1 MADVKRILIVG
12 GGFAGLT
19 LASALHQRG
28 FKPELVERSPTWDHI
43 AIGAGIAMQP
53 NAMRMMRNLGMDAG
67 IEQAGCVIR
76 RLGFCDQ
83 QGEVLCE
90 TDLEALWDDVGPFIG
105 IERTKLHEVLV
116 AGAARVPQRLGLS
129 LTALTQ
135 EDRGVRVTFSDG
147 STDECDVVVGADGI
161 SSTVRALTQEA
172 SVPADLG
179 AMNWRSVGPIRPRD
193 LNAMR
198 IFLGEGRFFGLVPMG
213 GNRTYAFGYVYQPRL
228 RDPLGGR
235 LGRLRERFAGFAPIV
250 QDYLASLDRD
260 EQIHCAAMEWVD
272 ADEWCTGRVVLIG
285 DAAHASSPLMG
296 QGGCMAIEDAWVLAE
311 ELRSAIT
318 LESALSSYVSRRK
331 ARVKWVQQQS
341 MATAEGLRMPPA
353 IRNATLRERGDQMMR
368 SRFGPL
374 IPAP

>member
-1 MADVKRILIVG
+1 
-12 GGFAGLT
+12 
-19 LASALHQRG
+19 
-28 FKPELVERSPTWDHI
+28 
-43 AIGAGIAMQP
+43 
-53 NAMRMMRNLGMDAG
+53 
-67 IEQAGCVIR
+67 
-76 RLGFCDQ
+76 
-83 QGEVLCE
+83 
-90 TDLEALWDDVGPFIG
+90 
-105 IERTKLHEVLV
+105 
-116 AGAARVPQRLGLS
+116 
-129 LTALTQ
+129 LTQ

-147 STDECDVVVGADGI
+147 STDEYDVVVGADGI

-285 DAAHASSPLMG
+285 DAAHASSPVMG

-311 ELRSAIT
+311 ELRSATT

-341 MATAEGLRMPPA
+341 MATAEALRMPPA

>member
-1 MADVKRILIVG
+1 
-12 GGFAGLT
+12 
-19 LASALHQRG
+19 
-28 FKPELVERSPTWDHI
+28 
-43 AIGAGIAMQP
+43 
-53 NAMRMMRNLGMDAG
+53 
-67 IEQAGCVIR
+67 
-76 RLGFCDQ
+76 
-83 QGEVLCE
+83 
-90 TDLEALWDDVGPFIG
+90 LEALWDDVGPFIG

-116 AGAARVPQRLGLS
+116 AGAARVPQQLGLS

-135 EDRGVRVTFSDG
+135 EGRGVRVTFSDG

-285 DAAHASSPLMG
+285 DAAHASSPVMG

-311 ELRSAIT
+311 ELRSATT

>member
-1 MADVKRILIVG
+1 MADVKRILIVLG
-12 GGFAGLT
+12 GIAGLT

-341 MATAEGLRMPPA
+341 MATAEVLRLPPA

>member
-12 GGFAGLT
+12 GGIAGLT

-341 MATAEGLRMPPA
+341 MATAEVLRLPPA

>member
-12 GGFAGLT
+12 GGIAGLT

-53 NAMRMMRNLGMDAG
+53 NAMRMMRNLGMNAG

-105 IERTKLHEVLV
+105 IERTRLHEVLV

-147 STDECDVVVGADGI
+147 STDGYDVVVGADGI

-198 IFLGEGRFFGLVPMG
+198 IFLGEGRFFGLMPMG

-285 DAAHASSPLMG
+285 DAAHASSPVMG

-311 ELRSAIT
+311 ELRSATT
-318 LESALSSYVSRRK
+318 LESALGSYVSRRK

-341 MATAEGLRMPPA
+341 MATAEALRMPPA

-374 IPAP
+374 IPPP

>member
-12 GGFAGLT
+12 GGIAGLT

-116 AGAARVPQRLGLS
+116 AGAARVPQQLGLS

-135 EDRGVRVTFSDG
+135 EGRGVRVTFSDG

-235 LGRLRERFAGFAPIV
+235 LGRLRERF
-250 QDYLASLDRD
+250 
-260 EQIHCAAMEWVD
+260 
-272 ADEWCTGRVVLIG
+272 
-285 DAAHASSPLMG
+285 
-296 QGGCMAIEDAWVLAE
+296 
-311 ELRSAIT
+311 
-318 LESALSSYVSRRK
+318 
-331 ARVKWVQQQS
+331 
-341 MATAEGLRMPPA
+341 
-353 IRNATLRERGDQMMR
+353 
-368 SRFGPL
+368 
-374 IPAP
+374 